1 MIEIA
6 EAEKSAFKSMRGT
19 NINEEYVKEADHAD
33 EFDDDL
39 AEEIS
44 DDEKDREKKTNT
56 EDPKHVKKHS

>member
-1 MIEIA
+1 MDRQLIEIA

-19 NINEEYVKEADHAD
+19 NINEECVKEADHAD

-44 DDEKDREKKTNT
+44 DDEKDR
-56 EDPKHVKKHS
+56 